1 MSIVVASPPKLRLL
15 PIQDF
20 WISGIKKG
28 FKLNFLLPLYVY
40 VRDNLE
46 ELEKNI
52 SFVFNLGDTSVTYKI
67 SNDEEIHLLDVSNLD
82 YFNSD
87 FGKLKIS
94 TKEHFWVSGI
104 KRDFELTAL
113 LPLYTY
119 VRNNL
124 KELDNKGDMEFTI
137 GTSTLVYQV
146 KRNEIQLITG
156 WNGSR
161 I

>member
-1 MSIVVASPPKLRLL
+1 MSIIMASPPKLRLL

-82 YFNSD
+82 YFN
-87 FGKLKIS
+87 L
-94 TKEHFWVSGI
+94 
-104 KRDFELTAL
+104 FE
-113 LPLYTY
+113 
-119 VRNNL
+119 NL
-124 KELDNKGDMEFTI
+124 KLLQTNLP
-137 GTSTLVYQV
+137 SL
-146 KRNEIQLITG
+146 IQTNIFKFG
-156 WNGSR
+156 FDSF
-161 I
+161 IFFSKS